1 MRSLPSP
8 DDDDLDVACSGWAH
22 LGGRRCR
29 RRVGQRD
36 AMMMAEAEEAAAF
49 YVPDDLQGW
58 LLPLFDERAT
68 KCLSVIAAWNER
80 RYAATGDTQ
89 ALRVWSAADALA
101 RLLQAVEALD
111 QAAVRVRQTLALLEL
126 SRGERRTA
134 HRGRGIDRRRTL
146 DDDDQHQRCPASA
159 TRLVST
165 LSTAP
170 GAPQAHTRSVW
181 AGMTNL

>member
-1 MRSLPSP
+1 MLDD
-8 DDDDLDVACSGWAH
+8 DDDDLDVACPGWAH

-36 AMMMAEAEEAAAF
+36 VMTMAEAEDAAAF

-58 LLPLFDERAT
+58 LLPLFSERAT
-68 KCLSVIAAWNER
+68 KCLAFIAAWNER

-89 ALRVWSAADALA
+89 ALRVWSAAGALA

-111 QAAVRVRQTLALLEL
+111 QAAVRVGQTLALLEL
-126 SRGERRTA
+126 ARRERRA
-134 HRGRGIDRRRTL
+134 VHRRRGIDRRRLL
-146 DDDDQHQRCPASA
+146 DDDGQHQRCPASA
-159 TRLVST
+159 SRLVST

-170 GAPQAHTRSVW
+170 GAPQARTRLVW
-181 AGMTNL
+181 AGMTNS